1 MDIEIEFF
9 HPEIVRFEFDAVD
22 TACQQLLLS
31 YFRHIIGKDF
41 IHQLVLLVDVDD
53 AEGRLACFPVTS
65 AQYRVKYLC
74 NLALIRVY

>member
-9 HPEIVRFEFDAVD
+9 YPEIVRLEFDAVD
-22 TACQQLLLS
+22 TTFRLLS
-31 YFRHIIGKDF
+31 GYFRHIIVKDF